1 MTTNLQ
7 IISDLRLMMESQ
19 QPIEML
25 NIYKGA
31 PFVCKGY
38 LASIQGDHVLV
49 RTDEP
54 EIVLLQKD
62 HRTEVLG
69 NDFFEPFAARVSS
82 VDLLQRMADLYNFS
96 YLGVKLGER
105 MLARVEPKAPLPVNI
120 LIGRDQTMAE
130 LADISMNGAGLRVA
144 TDQYTPALKPG
155 AMINISTELPGG
167 AISAHGTILSAIRAP
182 EQYRFSLR
190 FTLDP
195 HFRGVL
201 FRYLVNRR
209 REIETELIEEFNR
222 ARNAVT

>member
-7 IISDLRLMMESQ
+7 IISDLRLLMENQ

-25 NIYKGA
+25 NTYKGA
-31 PFVCKGY
+31 PFVYQGH
-38 LASIQGDHVLV
+38 LASIRGDHVLV

-62 HRTEVLG
+62 RRTEVLG
-69 NDFFEPFAARVSS
+69 NNFFEPFSAQVSS
-82 VDLLQRMADLYNFS
+82 VDLMQGMATLYNFS

-120 LIGRDQTMAE
+120 LIGRDQIAAE
-130 LADISMNGAGLRVA
+130 LADISMNGAGLRIP
-144 TDQYTPALKPG
+144 TDQFTPALKPG
-155 AMINISTELPGG
+155 AVIHISMELPSG
-167 AISAHGTILSAIRAP
+167 AISARGAILSAVRAP
-182 EQYRFSLR
+182 GRYRFSLR
-190 FTLDP
+190 FAPDH

-209 REIETELIEEFNR
+209 REIEAELIEEFDR